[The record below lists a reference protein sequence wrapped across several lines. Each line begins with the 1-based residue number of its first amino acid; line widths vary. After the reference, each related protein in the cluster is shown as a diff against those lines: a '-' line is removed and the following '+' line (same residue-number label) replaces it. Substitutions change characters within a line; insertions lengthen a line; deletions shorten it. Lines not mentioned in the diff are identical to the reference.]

1 MSGPAPDYL
10 VAGQGLAGTVFA
22 LSAIQRGLRVQ
33 VVDPEEPAS
42 CSRVAAGLMNPLSG
56 PRLNLG
62 PLEEAYWEQA
72 RAFYQHWEPIL
83 GVRCFEERP
92 ILRLLTQE
100 DDARQW
106 SKRASDPRYAPWHAP
121 LPADWDASRYHNS
134 LGGFTTLRCGRLD
147 TVRFL
152 DAAREWLRAC
162 GSYRPGLV
170 PPEEPA
176 VWCLGFR
183 SREHGPFQSVP
194 LRPARGTIFTIQA
207 PELRED
213 HLVHAGKWLVPIG
226 GDRYRVGS
234 TYEWDPQDA
243 QPSAAAR
250 DALTTFLNEWLPCPW
265 ALLREVAGIRP
276 MANRGQP
283 FLGRHPTARGQILFN
298 GLGSRGSLIAP
309 YFASR
314 LLDLLECGT
323 PLDPQVDVRRFFP

>member
-1 MSGPAPDYL
+1 MSDPAPDYL

-22 LSAIQRGLRVQ
+22 LSAIQRGLRVR
-33 VVDPEEPAS
+33 VVDPEEPNT

-152 DAAREWLRAC
+152 DAARDWLRAC

-250 DALTTFLNEWLPCPW
+250 DALTAFLNEWLPCPW
-265 ALLREVAGIRP
+265 TLVREDAGIRP

-283 FLGRHPTARGQILFN
+283 FLGRHPTAPGQILFN

-309 YFASR
+309 YFAAR